1 MGAAASVFT
10 LMVAVVTLV
19 ATIWLYIIV
28 PKGLLPQQD
37 TGLILGFTDAA
48 QSISFK
54 TWCASKQRVL
64 RKSSRRI
71 RMWPASRRSSAR
83 AR

>member
-1 MGAAASVFT
+1 MFAHQRFV
-10 LMVAVVTLV
+10 LIVAVVTLV
-19 ATIWLYIIV
+19 ATVLLYIFV

-37 TGLILGFTDAA
+37 TGVIIGVTDAA

-54 TWCASKQRVL
+54 AMVERVHAVSDIVRRDPDVRACRL
-64 RKSSRRI
+64 R
-71 RMWPASRRSSAR
+71 SAR